1 MLFAVAQYIAAS
13 ISWLMLKIFTRFE
26 INGLENLKEINRP
39 FIVVSNHE
47 SHLDPQLLGVALLY
61 RPDLFPLR
69 YMAKNMLI
77 YRPIFGQFLWLLG
90 AFRAHK
96 KKGIGKS
103 LFTPTKILEAKG
115 GVIMFPEGRI
125 IPERPHLGEGRRG
138 AAILAL
144 TTRAQLVPVSLHTP
158 ANLSMWKFVFTRP
171 PIIIRI
177 GEPFYLNNLD
187 YPDFSDPNTY
197 AATRVIMQKIADL
210 YYQHK
215 Y

>member
-1 MLFAVAQYIAAS
+1 MFFAVPQYIGAA
-13 ISWLMLKIFTRFE
+13 ISWLLLKIFTRFE
-26 INGLENLKEINRP
+26 IDGLERLKEINRP

-47 SHLDPQLLGVALLY
+47 SHLDPQLVGVAMLY
-61 RPDLFPLR
+61 RPSLFPLR
-69 YMAKNMLI
+69 YMAKNQIMHI
-77 YRPIFGQFLWLLG
+77 PIFGQLLWFLG

-103 LFTPTKILEAKG
+103 LFTPTKILEAMG

-125 IPERPHLGEGRRG
+125 IPERPQLGEGRRG

-144 TTRAQLVPVSLHTP
+144 TTRAQLVPIALHTP
-158 ANLSMWKFVFTRP
+158 YKLTLWKFLFTRP
-171 PIIIRI
+171 RVVIRI

-187 YPDFSDPNTY
+187 YPDFSDTNTF
-197 AATRVIMQKIADL
+197 AATKVIMEKIGDL
-210 YYQHK
+210 YYRHK